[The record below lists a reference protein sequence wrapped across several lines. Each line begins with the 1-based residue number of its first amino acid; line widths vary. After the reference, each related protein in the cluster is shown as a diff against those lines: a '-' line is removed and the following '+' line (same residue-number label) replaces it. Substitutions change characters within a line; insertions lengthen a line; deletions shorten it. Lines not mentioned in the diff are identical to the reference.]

1 MPRFIGQRL
10 TSAVR
15 IEEWETPGLVK
26 LTFRQARIVLP
37 GKVFCTLNTSD
48 KGGKGTMAKRWF
60 NWWADADTICDCPA
74 STPRMLAL
82 ALAEIVNRL
91 PLC

>member
-15 IEEWETPGLVK
+15 IEEWETAGLVK
-26 LTFRQARIVLP
+26 LTFRQARILSG

-48 KGGKGTMAKRWF
+48 KGGPQHMAKRWF

-74 STPRMLAL
+74 STPRMLEL